1 MQSRGI
7 LTALRAA
14 AIVIIAT
21 GLNEVLAGALPRY
34 EPLYL
39 YLAAIGLV
47 VFLDGLLLG
56 ALTALVS
63 TSFYALL
70 YLPRTEVLSQAVLI
84 PLGAAFAAVIAGS
97 IVRGVVR
104 SRTRQVAV
112 AERLAP
118 PTPLLMPPI
127 VIDHGEVL
135 TAIDELRG
143 ELRSALS
150 EVSQD
155 EARLAEATARADEL
169 RRAIEVE
176 RGRHTTA
183 AARVADLERALAD
196 ERAAREAGA
205 ARLAEL
211 EGALAEQRQ
220 THEADAAYAA
230 KLERTVAE
238 EGATREAE
246 AARLAELE
254 RALSDER
261 RVREEEAARLL
272 ELEGALAAQRRT
284 HETDAAY
291 AAKLERTVAE
301 EGAARAAEAARVAEL
316 ERALSDERR
325 IREEEAAR
333 LLELEGALAEQ
344 RRTHEADAAHAEEL
358 KRTLADERA
367 AREAGAARLTEL
379 DSALQAARAEAALR
393 AEELAAIRS
402 AAEELRR
409 TIEIER
415 ARADGERTIRT
426 TAVER
431 ITELERV
438 VTARDAELARLR
450 ERMAELQQD
459 VAEERALRER
469 LELDAQS
476 HDTTLRALRGRLHGL
491 EQSLE
496 SARLRAADQ
505 ERLLR
510 LRIEE
515 LEESLVNDLQ
525 ARDADLASERGRI
538 AALEN
543 SESEARERIAAL
555 ESELTSER
563 ASSDQKLNTIM
574 VHLAQDHEADLGKAV
589 EEREEARAEARSLT
603 MRVTVL
609 QKKLDDQR
617 HALDDAARLLAETRA
632 AAQQEIDRLHAR
644 VVESEK
650 AVPVPLPVV
659 RPRILIAHPDAEL
672 RRNARASLERAGYE
686 IVSAADGLEALRTAI
701 AERPAVVIAD
711 AVMPKMDGRELCQLL
726 KSQQKTAHI
735 RVILLTRSTDIPPK
749 GDLMPDEVLR
759 KPVPLETLKTTL
771 AALLA

>member
-1 MQSRGI
+1 VQSRGI

-39 YLAAIGLV
+39 YLAAIALV

-56 ALTALVS
+56 ALTALVA

-70 YLPRTEVLSQAVLI
+70 FMARPDAFSTSVLA
-84 PLGAAFAAVIAGS
+84 PLGVAFATAVAGS
-97 IVRGVVR
+97 ILRGLVR
-104 SRTRQVAV
+104 SRTRKVAV

-150 EVSQD
+150 DVSHE
-155 EARLAEATARADEL
+155 EARVAEATARADEF

-176 RGRHTTA
+176 RALHTTA
-183 AARVADLERALAD
+183 AARATDLERTLAE
-196 ERAAREAGA
+196 ERAAREAEATRLAELQRTLAGERRTREADA

-211 EGALAEQRQ
+211 EQALTAQQR

-230 KLERTVAE
+230 KLERA
-238 EGATREAE
+238 
-246 AARLAELE
+246 
-254 RALSDER
+254 
-261 RVREEEAARLL
+261 
-272 ELEGALAAQRRT
+272 
-284 HETDAAY
+284 
-291 AAKLERTVAE
+291 
-301 EGAARAAEAARVAEL
+301 
-316 ERALSDERR
+316 
-325 IREEEAAR
+325 
-333 LLELEGALAEQ
+333 
-344 RRTHEADAAHAEEL
+344 
-358 KRTLADERA
+358 LADERRT
-367 AREAGAARLTEL
+367 REAAAGRLTEL
-379 DSALQAARAEAALR
+379 ETALQAARAEAGTRTEALDAAHAEAQIHAARLTELDTELQAAR
-393 AEELAAIRS
+393 AETTLRSEELAAIRS
-402 AAEELRR
+402 AANELRR

-431 ITELERV
+431 ITELERTL
-438 VTARDAELARLR
+438 TARDAELTRLR
-450 ERMAELQQD
+450 ERMAELQQH

-476 HDTTLRALRGRLHGL
+476 HDATLATLRGRLHGL

-505 ERLLR
+505 ERMLR

-515 LEESLVNDLQ
+515 LEESLVSDLQ
-525 ARDADLASERGRI
+525 SRDAELAVERARL
-538 AALEN
+538 AELER
-543 SESEARERIAAL
+543 SGSEAHERIASL
-555 ESELTSER
+555 ESELTTER
-563 ASSDQKLNTIM
+563 TASDQKLNTIM

-589 EEREEARAEARSLT
+589 EEREEARAEARSLA
-603 MRVTVL
+603 MRVTGL

-617 HALDDAARLLAETRA
+617 LALDDAARLLAETRA
-632 AAQQEIDRLHAR
+632 AAQEEIDRLHAR

-650 AVPVPLPVV
+650 AVPLPLEVA

-701 AERPAVVIAD
+701 AQRPAVVIAD

-726 KSQQKTAHI
+726 KSQEKTAHI

>member
-1 MQSRGI
+1 MAVQSRGI

-14 AIVIIAT
+14 AVVIIAT

-56 ALTALVS
+56 ALTAIVA
-63 TSFYALL
+63 TSFYVLL
-70 YLPRTEVLSQAVLI
+70 FMPRAALSQAALV
-84 PLGAAFAAVIAGS
+84 PLGAAFGTAVAGS

-150 EVSQD
+150 DVSQD

-176 RGRHTTA
+176 R
-183 AARVADLERALAD
+183 AARD
-196 ERAAREAGA
+196 AGA
-205 ARLAEL
+205 TRMAEL
-211 EGALAEQRQ
+211 EGAL
-220 THEADAAYAA
+220 T
-230 KLERTVAE
+230 
-238 EGATREAE
+238 
-246 AARLAELE
+246 
-254 RALSDER
+254 DER
-261 RVREEEAARLL
+261 RVREA
-272 ELEGALAAQRRT
+272 
-284 HETDAAY
+284 DA
-291 AAKLERTVAE
+291 V
-301 EGAARAAEAARVAEL
+301 
-316 ERALSDERR
+316 
-325 IREEEAAR
+325 R

-344 RRTHEADAAHAEEL
+344 RRAHEAGAAHAGEL
-358 KRTLADERA
+358 ARALADERA
-367 AREAGAARLTEL
+367 ARDVGAARLTEL
-379 DSALQAARAEAALR
+379 DTELQDARSETALR

-431 ITELERV
+431 ITELERLA
-438 VTARDAELARLR
+438 TARDAELARLR
-450 ERMAELQQD
+450 ERMAELQQN
-459 VAEERALRER
+459 VAEEQALRER

-476 HDTTLRALRGRLHGL
+476 HATTLVALRGRLHGL

-510 LRIEE
+510 MRIEE

-525 ARDADLASERGRI
+525 ARDAELATERT
-538 AALEN
+538 
-543 SESEARERIAAL
+543 RIAAL

-603 MRVTVL
+603 MRVNVL
-609 QKKLDDQR
+609 QKKVDDQR
-617 HALDDAARLLAETRA
+617 HALDDATRLLAETRA

-650 AVPVPLPVV
+650 AVPVPLKVA

-735 RVILLTRSTDIPPK
+735 RVILLTRSTDVPPK